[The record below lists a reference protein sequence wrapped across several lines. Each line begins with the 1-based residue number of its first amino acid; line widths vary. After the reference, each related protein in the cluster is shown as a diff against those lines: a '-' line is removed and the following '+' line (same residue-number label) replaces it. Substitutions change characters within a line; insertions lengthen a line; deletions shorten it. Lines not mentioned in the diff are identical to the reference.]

1 MTRQLAQPV
10 AKAAT
15 TAVKKLFTHYNSKV
29 VNEIKV
35 ELLQTALM
43 TSFFLLAAAVF
54 RHSNWVYA
62 VSDSQE
68 LNVYYNLFVSFIV
81 MILTKRNL

>member
-10 AKAAT
+10 AKAT
-15 TAVKKLFTHYNSKV
+15 TMAVKKLFTHYNSKV

-43 TSFFLLAAAVF
+43 TSFFFSASGSRFSPLQLCV
-54 RHSNWVYA
+54 RS
-62 VSDSQE
+62 E
-68 LNVYYNLFVSFIV
+68 R
-81 MILTKRNL
+81 LTGA